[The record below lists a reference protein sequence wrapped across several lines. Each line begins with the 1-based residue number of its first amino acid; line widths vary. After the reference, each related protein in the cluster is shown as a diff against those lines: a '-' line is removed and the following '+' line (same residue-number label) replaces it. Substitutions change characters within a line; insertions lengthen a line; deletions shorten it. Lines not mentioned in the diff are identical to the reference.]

1 MPPLI
6 QVQGK
11 QRSVIAIAS
20 QLLIAELN
28 QVPRYHVGIYKSA

>member
-1 MPPLI
+1 MSPVI

-11 QRSVIAIAS
+11 QRSAIAY